1 MFYASVKV
9 GEMQALT
16 REGFLGFFKYSS
28 PVMLLIDPNSGTIV
42 DANISA
48 IQFYGY
54 PFETLIG
61 LSLQKI
67 NTLSGEQIQIEQQR
81 ALKEERNFFN
91 FSHRLSS
98 GEIRDVEVY
107 ASPINIDGKILLF
120 SIIHDITDRRI
131 AEEALAQR
139 EILLKQILDTSS
151 VAIFLVDMKGYIVQ
165 ANERMCEMFG
175 YPLDVLLTKEY
186 VELIHP
192 KEHKIGRAK
201 MLALLGNKIPSVDLE
216 RSYWRRDGSEFWGH
230 LSGKR
235 LYSVQGEEIGL
246 VGVIADITDKKA
258 YEKQLEFI
266 AHYDTLTKLP
276 NRVLCFETLQS
287 VQKQNKRFA
296 IAYIDLDGFK
306 EINDTNG
313 HYVGDQFLI
322 AISEQMRLALKEG
335 DMLCRF
341 GGDEFLAILI
351 DVKSEE
357 DVTFAIESLLKAAS
371 APIEVE
377 QKILNVSASIGV
389 AFYPQDSEDVDTLV
403 QQADMSMY
411 RAKQSG
417 KNRAYIPKK

>member
-1 MFYASVKV
+1 
-9 GEMQALT
+9 MQVLNN
-16 REGFLGFFKYSS
+16 EGFLGFFKHSS
-28 PVMLLIDPNSGTIV
+28 PVMLLIDPMNGTIV
-42 DANISA
+42 DANASA
-48 IQFYGY
+48 IRFYGY
-54 PFETLIG
+54 PLETLMG
-61 LSLQKI
+61 FSMHRI
-67 NTLSGEQIQIEQQR
+67 NTLSSEQIQIEQQR
-81 ALKEERNFFN
+81 ALKEERNFFL
-91 FSHRLSS
+91 FSHRLAN
-98 GEIRDVEVY
+98 GDVRDVEVY
-107 ASPINIDGKILLF
+107 SSPVNIDGKMLLF

-139 EILLKQILDTSS
+139 EILLQQILDTSS

-175 YPLDVLLTKEY
+175 YSLELLLTKEY

-192 KEHKIGRAK
+192 KEREIGRAK

-216 RSYWRRDGSEFWGH
+216 RSYWRNDESEFWGH

-235 LYSVQGEEIGL
+235 LYSAQGEEIGL
-246 VGVIADITDKKA
+246 VGVIADISDKKA
-258 YEKQLEFI
+258 YEKQLEYI
-266 AHYDTLTKLP
+266 AHYDILTKLP

-322 AISEQMRLALKEG
+322 AISKQMRLALKEG

-357 DVTFAIESLLKAAS
+357 DVTFSVESLLKAAS
-371 APIEVE
+371 DSIELE

-403 QQADMSMY
+403 QQADMAMY
-411 RAKQSG
+411 KAKQSG
-417 KNRAYIPKK
+417 KNRACMFQKSE

>member
-1 MFYASVKV
+1 
-9 GEMQALT
+9 MQVLNN
-16 REGFLGFFKYSS
+16 EGFLGFFKHSS
-28 PVMLLIDPNSGTIV
+28 PVMLLIDPMNGTIV
-42 DANISA
+42 DANASA
-48 IQFYGY
+48 IRFYGY
-54 PFETLIG
+54 PFERLVG
-61 LSLQKI
+61 FSLHVI
-67 NTLSGEQIQIEQQR
+67 NTLSSEQIQIEQQR
-81 ALKEERNFFN
+81 ALKEERNFFL
-91 FSHRLSS
+91 FSHRLAN
-98 GEIRDVEVY
+98 GDVRDVEVY
-107 ASPINIDGKILLF
+107 SSPVNIDGKMLLF

-139 EILLKQILDTSS
+139 EILLQQILDTSS

-175 YPLDVLLTKEY
+175 YSLELLLTKEY

-192 KEHKIGRAK
+192 KEREIGRAK

-216 RSYWRRDGSEFWGH
+216 RSYWRNDESEFWGH

-235 LYSVQGEEIGL
+235 LYSAQGEEIGL
-246 VGVIADITDKKA
+246 VGVIADISDKKA
-258 YEKQLEFI
+258 YEKQLEYI
-266 AHYDTLTKLP
+266 AHYDILTKLP

-357 DVTFAIESLLKAAS
+357 DVTFSVESLLKAAS
-371 APIEVE
+371 DSIELE

-403 QQADMSMY
+403 QQADMAMY
-411 RAKQSG
+411 KAKQSG
-417 KNRAYIPKK
+417 KNRACMFQKSE